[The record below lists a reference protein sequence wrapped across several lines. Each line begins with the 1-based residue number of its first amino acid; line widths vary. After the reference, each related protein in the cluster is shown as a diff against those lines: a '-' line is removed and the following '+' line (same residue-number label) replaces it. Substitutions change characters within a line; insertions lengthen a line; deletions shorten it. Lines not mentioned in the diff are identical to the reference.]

1 MASEL
6 QPPSPEALAALL
18 DWYVANDVDVAIE
31 EEAVNRLVARAA
43 EEMAP
48 EPAQRP
54 MPPAFDAAPRAQ
66 PSQPIATAL
75 TPEAEVLAA
84 REAAA
89 SAQTLEALR
98 DALARFE
105 GCALKTTAKSLVFA
119 HGNPQARVL
128 LVGDPPGRDEDLQGE
143 PFSGPAGPLVD
154 RMLAAIGLSRAEVHL
169 ANIVPWRPPGNRA
182 PTPQETAVCR
192 PFLDRQIELV
202 DPDYLIC
209 LGPMAAKEL
218 LPTTEGLL
226 RIRGQWFPYDTGR
239 RQIRAMATLHP
250 SYLLLQPLQKRLVW
264 RDLLALRAALD
275 EKNA

>member
-1 MASEL
+1 MMASEL

-89 SAQTLEALR
+89 SAPTLEALR
-98 DALARFE
+98 DALPASKAAR
-105 GCALKTTAKSLVFA
+105 
-119 HGNPQARVL
+119 
-128 LVGDPPGRDEDLQGE
+128 
-143 PFSGPAGPLVD
+143 
-154 RMLAAIGLSRAEVHL
+154 
-169 ANIVPWRPPGNRA
+169 
-182 PTPQETAVCR
+182 
-192 PFLDRQIELV
+192 
-202 DPDYLIC
+202 
-209 LGPMAAKEL
+209 
-218 LPTTEGLL
+218 
-226 RIRGQWFPYDTGR
+226 
-239 RQIRAMATLHP
+239 
-250 SYLLLQPLQKRLVW
+250 
-264 RDLLALRAALD
+264 
-275 EKNA
+275 